1 MKKMFGSTKK
11 EQPEQKEKTEAY
23 SVNPVNTISPITLED
38 IKKQQDKILEMISME
53 KFQERLCTMIQEEIH
68 SSVKKQSELA
78 QRRIT
83 NKMEA
88 DIANVQLVIVN
99 KVVEEIT
106 NHIDRRIEKRLK
118 DLERQIEELEKND
131 KVKNVI

>member
-1 MKKMFGSTKK
+1 MFGSIKK
-11 EQPEQKEKTEAY
+11 EPKEPSEVY
-23 SVNPVNTISPITLED
+23 SNNVITLED

-68 SSVKKQSELA
+68 SSVQKQSELA
-78 QRRIT
+78 QRKIIS
-83 NKMEA
+83 KMEA
-88 DIANVQLVIVN
+88 NIGNVQLVIVN
-99 KVVEEIT
+99 KVIEEVT

>member
-1 MKKMFGSTKK
+1 MKKMFGSIKK
-11 EQPEQKEKTEAY
+11 EQTEKSEVY
-23 SVNPVNTISPITLED
+23 SVNPVNTINPITLED

-68 SSVKKQSELA
+68 SSVQKQSVLA

-99 KVVEEIT
+99 KVIEEVT

-118 DLERQIEELEKND
+118 ALETQIEELEKND
-131 KVKNVI
+131 KFKNVI

>member
-1 MKKMFGSTKK
+1 MKKMFGSIKK
-11 EQPEQKEKTEAY
+11 EHTEQKEKSEVY
-23 SVNPVNTISPITLED
+23 SVNPINPITLED

-68 SSVKKQSELA
+68 SSVQKQSVLA

-99 KVVEEIT
+99 KVIEEVT

-118 DLERQIEELEKND
+118 ALETQIEELEKND

>member
-1 MKKMFGSTKK
+1 MKKMFGSIKK
-11 EQPEQKEKTEAY
+11 EPKEPSEVY
-23 SVNPVNTISPITLED
+23 SNNVITLED

-68 SSVKKQSELA
+68 SSVQRQSELA
-78 QRRIT
+78 QRKIIS
-83 NKMEA
+83 KMEA
-88 DIANVQLVIVN
+88 NIGNVQLVIVN
-99 KVVEEIT
+99 KVIEEVT

>member
-1 MKKMFGSTKK
+1 MKKMFGSIRK
-11 EQPEQKEKTEAY
+11 EPKEPKEVTEVY
-23 SVNPVNTISPITLED
+23 SNGITLED

-68 SSVKKQSELA
+68 SSVQKQSEIA
-78 QRRIT
+78 QRKIT

-88 DIANVQLVIVN
+88 NIANVQLVIVN
-99 KVVEEIT
+99 KVIEEVT

-118 DLERQIEELEKND
+118 DLERQIEELEKSD
-131 KVKNVI
+131 KIKNAS